1 MKPMQNEHLH
11 DERVVDVVAE
21 ILVALSNVVSGDYEQ
36 RLDLSKLPSD
46 SALATLCAGVNEM
59 IDSLQLEHDRVTKY
73 EAELE
78 EKIAMIDAQRAA
90 IDELSTPIIE
100 VWDGVVCL
108 PVVGVVDTT
117 RAAAMTELLLGSIV
131 QTKARYAIIDITAIQ
146 VMDTGSADHFLRMAR
161 SVRLLGSQCLLSGVS
176 PSIALTLVH
185 MGVELKDIRTFR
197 TMRNALASVGG
208 STSNGDGMRVRRRR
222 S

>member
-1 MKPMQNEHLH
+1 MANESRE
-11 DERVVDVVAE
+11 DASVVEAVAE
-21 ILVALSNVVSGDYEQ
+21 ILMALSNVVGGDYGH
-36 RLDLSKLPSD
+36 RLDTEKLPDGSP
-46 SALATLCAGVNEM
+46 LATLYDGVNEM
-59 IDSLQLEHDRVTKY
+59 IGSLQKEHDRVTGY

-78 EKIAMIDAQRAA
+78 QKVAMIEAQRAA

-117 RAAAMTELLLGSIV
+117 RAAAMTESLLGAIV
-131 QTKARYAIIDITAIQ
+131 EKRARCAIIDITAIQ

-176 PSIALTLVH
+176 PTIALTLVH

-208 STSNGDGMRVRRRR
+208 IEGRKGRRRVQID
-222 S
+222 